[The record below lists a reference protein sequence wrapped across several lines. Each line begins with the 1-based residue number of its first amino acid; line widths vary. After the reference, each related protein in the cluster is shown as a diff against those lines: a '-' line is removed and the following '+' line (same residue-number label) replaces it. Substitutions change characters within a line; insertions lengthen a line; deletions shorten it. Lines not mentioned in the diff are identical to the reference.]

1 MSGEALLPVEEAL
14 ARLLAVAK
22 AHRLPEEMIP
32 IAEADGRVLAA
43 DLVAQRTQ
51 PPYPVSAMD
60 GYAVIAAETE
70 GLTPL
75 HVVGE
80 SAAGHAYSGLVEPGH
95 AVRIFTGAQV
105 PEGANAILLQEDATW
120 KGDHVTP
127 LSPVAEGRHIRLA
140 GVDFKRGQA
149 LLHAGERITPAK
161 LALAAAMNHADVA
174 VSRRPRIAILA
185 TGDELAMPGVDAAPD
200 AIIASN
206 SLAIAAMARRAGAEV
221 RDFGIARDTRE
232 AHIAAFTA
240 ARDWGADVLIT
251 IGGASVGAHD
261 LVRPVAAE
269 LGAEQAFYRIALRP
283 GKPLN
288 FGTWGRMLLLGLP
301 GNPVSAI
308 LCAKLFLLPLLAT
321 LQGDNH
327 PVEVPEPAILGRDM
341 TANDKRQD
349 YQRALLTRAADGSLV
364 AHPVDNQDSSLLS
377 RLAAADCLLIRPP
390 HAPAA
395 KEGEACLVLR
405 L

>member
-1 MSGEALLPVEEAL
+1 MGAEPLLPVEEAL
-14 ARLLAVAK
+14 SRLLAVAK

-32 IAEADGRVLAA
+32 VAEADSRVLAA

-51 PPYPVSAMD
+51 PPFAVSAMD
-60 GYAVIAAETE
+60 GYAVIAQETQT
-70 GLTPL
+70 LAPL
-75 HVVGE
+75 HIVGE
-80 SAAGHAYSGLVEPGH
+80 SAAGHAFTGLLEPGQ

-105 PEGANAILLQEDATW
+105 PEGANAVLLQEDATRM
-120 KGDHVTP
+120 GDHVTP
-127 LSPVAEGRHIRLA
+127 RSPVAEGRHIRPA

-161 LALAAAMNHADVA
+161 LALAAAMNHAEVA

-185 TGDELAMPGVDAAPD
+185 TGDELAMPGADAPPE

-206 SLAIAAMARRAGAEV
+206 SLAIAAMARRVGADA
-221 RDFGIARDTRE
+221 RDFGIAKDTRE

-240 ARDWGADVLIT
+240 ARDWGADVLVT
-251 IGGASVGAHD
+251 IGGASVGEHD
-261 LVRPVAAE
+261 LVRPIAAE
-269 LGAEQAFYRIALRP
+269 MGAEQAFYRIALRP

-288 FGTWGRMLLLGLP
+288 FGTLGKMLLLGLP

-308 LCAKLFLLPLLAT
+308 ICAKLFLLPLLAT

-327 PVEVPEPAILGRDM
+327 PIEEPEPAFLGRDM
-341 TANDKRQD
+341 PANDARQD
-349 YQRALLTRAADGSLV
+349 YQRARLTRGADGKLV

-395 KEGEACLVLR
+395 KAGDACVVLR